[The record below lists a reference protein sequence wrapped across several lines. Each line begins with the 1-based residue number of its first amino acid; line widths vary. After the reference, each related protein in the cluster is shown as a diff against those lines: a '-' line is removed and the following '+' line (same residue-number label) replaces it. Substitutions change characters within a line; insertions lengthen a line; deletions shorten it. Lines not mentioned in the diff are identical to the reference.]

1 MLVLFLYRGGNMTK
15 KNSNYTFRCNEEL
28 KEKFK
33 MLCKIGKVSPSDVLE
48 NVMQEF
54 CDMAEKVMEMD
65 DVSQLRDM
73 FQEKVTYASNE
84 LQKVEEHPTFHE

>member
-1 MLVLFLYRGGNMTK
+1 MTK
-15 KNSNYTFRCNEEL
+15 KDSNYTFRCNEEL

-54 CDMAEKVMEMD
+54 CDMAERVMEMD

-73 FQEKVTYASNE
+73 FQEKVSCASDE
-84 LQKVEEHPTFHE
+84 LQRVEEHSTFQK